1 MKNFNENKVFQGLSQ
16 QTWNHIYFY
25 KRDSDSL
32 LEIWKHLFL
41 EAVHKHAPIQQ
52 WLAITL
58 CSFPNDQK
66 TAKIIPLF
74 ENGKRNISDNY
85 RPIAVLLPAISKVM
99 ERKIYNQLCSYFSA
113 NGLFSEHQVGFCRNH
128 STTTALLDRTNE
140 WYVNVDRKLLNLEVS
155 TY

>member
-58 CSFPNDQK
+58 CSFPND
-66 TAKIIPLF
+66 
-74 ENGKRNISDNY
+74 
-85 RPIAVLLPAISKVM
+85 
-99 ERKIYNQLCSYFSA
+99 
-113 NGLFSEHQVGFCRNH
+113 
-128 STTTALLDRTNE
+128 
-140 WYVNVDRKLLNLEVS
+140 
-155 TY
+155 